1 MIKFFHKENH
11 FFVKNER
18 GKEVYGIRH
27 KVSQHVLN
35 GKWLYR
41 NRLKG

>member
-18 GKEVYGIRH
+18 GKEVYGIRYSLYV
-27 KVSQHVLN
+27 KKGLISQGSPVN
-35 GKWLYR
+35 
-41 NRLKG
+41 